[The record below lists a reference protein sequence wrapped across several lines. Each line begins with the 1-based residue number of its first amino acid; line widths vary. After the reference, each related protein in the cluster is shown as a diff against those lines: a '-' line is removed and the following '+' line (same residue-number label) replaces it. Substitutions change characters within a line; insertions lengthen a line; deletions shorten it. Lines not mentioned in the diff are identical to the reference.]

1 MRKVLEA
8 CTHSIH
14 RVKKPWSEISLVKQ
28 LSVLFVFKIRNIKE
42 SKVMQCQFY
51 FLYKKHKGVEIP
63 LVMIKMIAAFYNKYI
78 LLLFKLKDY
87 FK

>member
-8 CTHSIH
+8 CTLSIH
-14 RVKKPWSEISLVKQ
+14 RVKKLLSKISLVKQ

-42 SKVMQCQFY
+42 SKVMQYQFC
-51 FLYKKHKGVEIP
+51 FLYKKHEGIEIP
-63 LVMIKMIAAFYNKYI
+63 VVMIKMIAAFYNKYI
-78 LLLFKLKDY
+78 SLLFKLEDY